1 MVPPPSDVP
10 APRPSPRVDR
20 GALERVLARAAELQG
35 RSADSDPSEE
45 FTEEQLVDLGKEV
58 GLSAQNIRQAL
69 AEERTRSVLPE
80 DAGGVFARLIG
91 ATRVAASRTVDGK
104 PVDVLRTIDA
114 WMQRQELLIVKRH
127 HGDRIV
133 WEPRRDFFVGLKRA
147 LKAGGRDYALSRAFE
162 VAATAI
168 AVDDTR
174 THVALDADFRTHRS
188 LAMGQIG
195 ATSFFGAAATAS
207 LLVMHVFAPIA
218 IVPVVVMPMFGIA
231 GARSAHNRVL
241 PRAQLAL
248 EQLLD
253 RLERGDVERRG
264 PDALLGAIVAA
275 ATAIPTR
282 RF

>member
-1 MVPPPSDVP
+1 MPDVP
-10 APRPSPRVDR
+10 APRPSQRIDR
-20 GALERVLARAAELQG
+20 AALDRVLARAAELQG
-35 RSADSDPSEE
+35 KSADGDPDEE
-45 FTEEQLVDLGKEV
+45 FTEEQLIELGKEV
-58 GLSAQNIRQAL
+58 GLTAQSLRQAL
-69 AEERTRSVLPE
+69 AEERTRSVLPDE
-80 DAGGVFARLIG
+80 ERGVLARVFG
-91 ATRVAASRTVDGK
+91 ASHVSAARTVDGK
-104 PVDVLRTIDA
+104 PDDVLRAVDA
-114 WMQRQELLIVKRH
+114 WMRQQELLIVKRH
-127 HGDRIV
+127 HADRIV

-174 THVALDADFRTHRS
+174 THVALDADFRTQRTV
-188 LAMGQIG
+188 AMSSIG
-195 ATSFFGAAATAS
+195 ASTVFGTAVTAS
-207 LLVMHVFAPIA
+207 LFVMHVFPPIA
-218 IVPVVVMPMFGIA
+218 LIPLVAAPLVSVA

-253 RLERGDVERRG
+253 RLERGDISRRG

-275 ATAIPTR
+275 ATAMPR

>member
-1 MVPPPSDVP
+1 MSDVP
-10 APRPSPRVDR
+10 APRPGSQQRIDR

-58 GLSAQNIRQAL
+58 GLTAQNIRQAL
-69 AEERTRSVLPE
+69 AEERTRSVSPE
-80 DAGGVFARLIG
+80 EEHGLIARLVG
-91 ATRVAASRTVDGK
+91 ASRVAAARTVDGK
-104 PVDVLRTIDA
+104 PEDVLRVVDA
-114 WMQRQELLIVKRH
+114 WMQREELLIVKRH

-162 VAATAI
+162 VSVTAI
-168 AVDDTR
+168 PVDDTR

-188 LAMGQIG
+188 SALAWIG
-195 ATSFFGAAATAS
+195 ASSFGGAVVTAS
-207 LLVMHVFAPIA
+207 LFVMHVFPPVAVVPIVAAP
-218 IVPVVVMPMFGIA
+218 VLGVA
-231 GARSAHNRVL
+231 GARGEHNRIL

-253 RLERGDVERRG
+253 RLERGETGGRRG
-264 PDALLGAIVAA
+264 ADALFGALVAV
-275 ATAIPTR
+275 ATAIPPR
-282 RF
+282 RI

>member
-1 MVPPPSDVP
+1 MPDVP
-10 APRPSPRVDR
+10 APRSQQRIDR

-58 GLSAQNIRQAL
+58 GLTAQNIRQAL
-69 AEERTRSVLPE
+69 AEERTRSVLPDE
-80 DAGGVFARLIG
+80 ERGLIARLVG
-91 ATRVAASRTVDGK
+91 ASRVAAARTVDGK
-104 PVDVLRTIDA
+104 PEDVLRAIDA
-114 WMQRQELLIVKRH
+114 WMQREELLIVKRH

-147 LKAGGRDYALSRAFE
+147 LRAGGRDYALSRAFE
-162 VAATAI
+162 VAATTI

-188 LAMGQIG
+188 SALAWIG
-195 ATSFFGAAATAS
+195 ASSVGGVAVGAS
-207 LLVMHVFAPIA
+207 LMAMHVFPLVALA
-218 IVPVVVMPMFGIA
+218 PVVAAPLMGVA
-231 GARSAHNRVL
+231 GARSEHNRVL

-253 RLERGDVERRG
+253 RLERGDTGRRG
-264 PDALLGAIVAA
+264 ADALFGAIVAA
-275 ATAIPTR
+275 ASAIPNR
-282 RF
+282 RI

>member
-1 MVPPPSDVP
+1 MADVP
-10 APRPSPRVDR
+10 APRPSPSIDR

-35 RSADSDPSEE
+35 KSADTDPSEE
-45 FTEEQLVDLGKEV
+45 FTEEQLIDLGKEV
-58 GLSAQNIRQAL
+58 GLSAQNLRQAL
-69 AEERTRSVLPE
+69 AEERTRSVVPE
-80 DAGGVFARLIG
+80 DENGVFARLIG
-91 ATRVAASRTVDGK
+91 ATRVAAGRTVDGK
-104 PVDVLRTIDA
+104 PDDVLRAIDA

-168 AVDDTR
+168 PVDDTR
-174 THVALDADFRTHRS
+174 THVALDADFRSHRS
-188 LAMGQIG
+188 LAAGQIG
-195 ATSFFGAAATAS
+195 ASSFFGAATTVS
-207 LLVMHVFAPIA
+207 LLAMHVFPPIA
-218 IVPVVVMPMFGIA
+218 LVPVVALPIFGVA
-231 GARSAHNRVL
+231 GARAAHNRIL

-253 RLERGDVERRG
+253 RLERGDVSRRG
-264 PDALLGAIVAA
+264 GADALLGAIVAA
-275 ATAIPTR
+275 ASAIPTR

>member
-1 MVPPPSDVP
+1 MPDAP
-10 APRPSPRVDR
+10 APRPPAPQQRIDR

-45 FTEEQLVDLGKEV
+45 FTEEQLIDLGKEV
-58 GLSAQNIRQAL
+58 GLNAQNLRQAL

-80 DAGGVFARLIG
+80 EEHGLIARIVG
-91 ATRVAASRTVDGK
+91 ASRVAASRTVDGK
-104 PVDVLRTIDA
+104 PADVLRNIDA
-114 WMQRQELLIVKRH
+114 WMQREELLIVKRH

-162 VAATAI
+162 VAATTI
-168 AVDDTR
+168 AVDEAR

-188 LAMGQIG
+188 VAVGQIG
-195 ATSFFGAAATAS
+195 ASSFFGVAATAS
-207 LLVMHVFAPIA
+207 LLVMHVFPPLA
-218 IVPVVVMPMFGIA
+218 IVPVVVAPLMGVA

-253 RLERGDVERRG
+253 RLERGEPGRRG
-264 PDALLGAIVAA
+264 ADALFGAIVAA
-275 ATAIPTR
+275 ATALPNR
-282 RF
+282 RI